1 MVRRLVLTVVLLVS
15 LSLELYDNCNL
26 DRLILG
32 ADGNGRVLAFLV
44 AGNGFRRMFRRPSKG
59 GNSSSIRP
67 GFSRL

>member
-1 MVRRLVLTVVLLVS
+1 MARRLILTVVPLVR

-32 ADGNGRVLAFLV
+32 ADDNGRALALLF
-44 AGNGFRRMFRRPSKG
+44 AGNWFRRMFRRPSKG
-59 GNSSSIRP
+59 DSSSKRP